1 MKLSQR
7 AKKLQP
13 SATLAI
19 TAKEKALKAQGVDV
33 IGFGAGEPDFDS
45 PENVKEEA
53 IRAIRA
59 GFTKYTAVGGID
71 ELKEAIINRMKLD
84 YGLEYQKPEII
95 VSNGAKHTLYNLTQA
110 MFEEGDEVIVP
121 APYWV
126 SYPEQITLA
135 GADPVILNTREEEGF
150 KIDPAELKKLITPKT
165 RALVLNYPSN
175 PTGATYNEVELRRIV
190 DVAMEAGLT
199 IISDE
204 IYDKII
210 FDGIKHTP
218 VATLGEDVKK
228 ATILVNGV
236 SKTYAMTGWR
246 IGYAAGDKDVIN
258 AMGKLHIPM
267 GRARGLQGS
276 SRRDRGQ
283 DAGVR
288 KEEELYSR
296 EAQCDTRHE
305 MLQPAGGFLRV
316 PQRVRFLRQALQ
328 REGYKQL
335 HDLHRVPAGRSQG
348 GRRSGGFLRLGR
360 PCENFFCDFD
370 GKHREGDGQDRGSGR
385 QIELSGV
392 SGFSLYTPYP

>member
-53 IRAIRA
+53 IKAIRA

-135 GADPVILNTREEEGF
+135 GADPVILNTLEEEGF

-190 DVAMEAGLT
+190 NVAMEAGLT

-258 AMGKLHIPM
+258 AMGKLQGQSTSNPTSISQWAALEAYRGPHDVIEERTREFEKRKNYIVERLNAIPGM
-267 GRARGLQGS
+267 KCFSPQG
-276 SRRDRGQ
+276 
-283 DAGVR
+283 AF
-288 KEEELYSR
+288 Y
-296 EAQCDTRHE
+296 AF
-305 MLQPAGGFLRV
+305 P
-316 PQRVRFLRQALQ
+316 
-328 REGYKQL
+328 
-335 HDLHRVPAGRSQG
+335 
-348 GRRSGGFLRLGR
+348 
-360 PCENFFCDFD
+360 N
-370 GKHREGDGQDRGSGR
+370 
-385 QIELSGV
+385 V
-392 SGFSLYTPYP
+392 SGFYGKRYNGKDINSSMSFTEFLLDEAKVAVVPGDSFGSDDHVRISFATSMENIVKGMDRIEEAVGKLS

>member
-1 MKLSQR
+1 MKLSKR

-53 IRAIRA
+53 IKAIKA

-150 KIDPAELKKLITPKT
+150 KIDPAELKKLITPRT

-258 AMGKLHIPM
+258 AMGKLQGQSTSNPTSISQWAALEAYRGPHDVIEDRTREFEKRKNYIVERLNAIPGM
-267 GRARGLQGS
+267 KCFSPQG
-276 SRRDRGQ
+276 
-283 DAGVR
+283 AF
-288 KEEELYSR
+288 Y
-296 EAQCDTRHE
+296 AF
-305 MLQPAGGFLRV
+305 P
-316 PQRVRFLRQALQ
+316 
-328 REGYKQL
+328 
-335 HDLHRVPAGRSQG
+335 
-348 GRRSGGFLRLGR
+348 
-360 PCENFFCDFD
+360 N
-370 GKHREGDGQDRGSGR
+370 
-385 QIELSGV
+385 V
-392 SGFSLYTPYP
+392 SGFYGKRYNGKDINSSMTFTEFLLDEAKVAVVPGDSFGSDDHVRISFATSMENIVKGMDRIEEAVGKLS

>member
-1 MKLSQR
+1 
-7 AKKLQP
+7 
-13 SATLAI
+13 
-19 TAKEKALKAQGVDV
+19 
-33 IGFGAGEPDFDS
+33 
-45 PENVKEEA
+45 
-53 IRAIRA
+53 
-59 GFTKYTAVGGID
+59 
-71 ELKEAIINRMKLD
+71 
-84 YGLEYQKPEII
+84 
-95 VSNGAKHTLYNLTQA
+95 TQA

-258 AMGKLHIPM
+258 AMGKLQGQSTSNPTSISQWAALEAYRGPHDVIEDRTREFEKRKNYIVERLNAIPGM
-267 GRARGLQGS
+267 KCFSPQG
-276 SRRDRGQ
+276 
-283 DAGVR
+283 AF
-288 KEEELYSR
+288 Y
-296 EAQCDTRHE
+296 AF
-305 MLQPAGGFLRV
+305 P
-316 PQRVRFLRQALQ
+316 
-328 REGYKQL
+328 
-335 HDLHRVPAGRSQG
+335 
-348 GRRSGGFLRLGR
+348 
-360 PCENFFCDFD
+360 N
-370 GKHREGDGQDRGSGR
+370 
-385 QIELSGV
+385 V
-392 SGFSLYTPYP
+392 SGFYGKRYNGKDINSSMTFTEFLLDEAKVAVVPGDSFGSDDHVRISFATSMENIVKGMDRIEEAVGKLS

>member
-53 IRAIRA
+53 IKAIRA
-59 GFTKYTAVGGID
+59 GLTKYTAVGGID
-71 ELKEAIINRMKLD
+71 ELKEAIISRMKLD

-135 GADPVILNTREEEGF
+135 GADPVILNTLEEEGF
-150 KIDPAELKKLITPKT
+150 KIDPAELKKLITKKT

-175 PTGATYNEVELRRIV
+175 PTGATYNEEELRRIV
-190 DVAMEAGLT
+190 DVAMDAGLT

-218 VATLGEDVKK
+218 VAALGEDVKK

-258 AMGKLHIPM
+258 AMGKLQGQSTSNPTSISQWAAVEAYRGPHDVIGERTREFEKRKNYIVERLNAIPGM
-267 GRARGLQGS
+267 KCFSPQG
-276 SRRDRGQ
+276 
-283 DAGVR
+283 AF
-288 KEEELYSR
+288 Y
-296 EAQCDTRHE
+296 AF
-305 MLQPAGGFLRV
+305 P
-316 PQRVRFLRQALQ
+316 
-328 REGYKQL
+328 
-335 HDLHRVPAGRSQG
+335 
-348 GRRSGGFLRLGR
+348 
-360 PCENFFCDFD
+360 N
-370 GKHREGDGQDRGSGR
+370 
-385 QIELSGV
+385 V
-392 SGFSLYTPYP
+392 SGFYRKRYNGKEINSSMTFTEFLLDEAKVAVVPGDSFGSDDHVRISFATSMENIVKGMDRIEETVAKLS

>member
-258 AMGKLHIPM
+258 AMGKLQGQSTSNPTSISQWAALEAYRGPHDVIEDRTREFEKRKNYIVERLNAIPGM
-267 GRARGLQGS
+267 KCFSPQG
-276 SRRDRGQ
+276 
-283 DAGVR
+283 AF
-288 KEEELYSR
+288 Y
-296 EAQCDTRHE
+296 AF
-305 MLQPAGGFLRV
+305 P
-316 PQRVRFLRQALQ
+316 
-328 REGYKQL
+328 
-335 HDLHRVPAGRSQG
+335 
-348 GRRSGGFLRLGR
+348 
-360 PCENFFCDFD
+360 N
-370 GKHREGDGQDRGSGR
+370 
-385 QIELSGV
+385 V
-392 SGFSLYTPYP
+392 SGFYGKRYNGKDINSSMTFTEFLLDEAKVAVVPGDSFGSDDHVRISFATSMENIVKGMDRIEEAVGKLS

>member
-1 MKLSQR
+1 MKISQR
-7 AKKLQP
+7 AKSLQP

-33 IGFGAGEPDFDS
+33 VGFGAGEPDFDS
-45 PENVKEEA
+45 PDNVKEEA
-53 IRAIRA
+53 IKAIRG

-71 ELKEAIINRMKLD
+71 ELKEAIINRMKLV
-84 YGLEYQKPEII
+84 YGLEYQKSEII

-110 MFEEGDEVIVP
+110 MFEDGDEVIVP

-175 PTGATYNEVELRRIV
+175 PTGATYNEDELRRIV

-204 IYDKII
+204 IYDKIV

-218 VATLGEDVKK
+218 VASLGEDVKK

-258 AMGKLHIPM
+258 AMGKL
-267 GRARGLQGS
+267 QGQS
-276 SRRDRGQ
+276 TSNPTSISQWAAVGAYKGPHDVIEERTREFEK
-283 DAGVR
+283 R
-288 KEEELYSR
+288 KNYIVQRLN
-296 EAQCDTRHE
+296 T
-305 MLQPAGGFLRV
+305 V
-316 PQRVRFLRQALQ
+316 PGMKCFS
-328 REGYKQL
+328 
-335 HDLHRVPAGRSQG
+335 PQG
-348 GRRSGGFLRLGR
+348 AFYAF
-360 PCENFFCDFD
+360 PN
-370 GKHREGDGQDRGSGR
+370 
-385 QIELSGV
+385 V
-392 SGFSLYTPYP
+392 SGFYGKSYNGKEINSSMTFTEFLLDEAKVAVVPGDSFGSDNHVRISFATSMENIVKGMDRIEEAVAKLS